1 MRMQII
7 LPRVEIHRFYSSFE
21 NTAHTHED
29 QFQITIPIKGTCH
42 FQHEHKYLSLP
53 PGEGIVLMPRDQH
66 SLHIGDGASLVII
79 RVRQESMYPQGLPSQ
94 REPQYRQQF
103 DVKRISRYFGQWTS
117 GMMNRD
123 LDDPLEEEE
132 LETRMISDLQE
143 LIWSGG
149 LPVSPAMQISHEEH
163 NQHHARVL
171 EYIHAN
177 YTEQLNISTLAGL
190 AMQSRYHFI
199 RTFKSLMG
207 VTPYQYVLQ
216 LRVREAIRQLQQSDA
231 TVTDISFNLGF
242 SSPSQLY
249 RAFAKITGMTP
260 EQYRKTRL

>member
-1 MRMQII
+1 MQII

-21 NTAHTHED
+21 NTPHAHED
-29 QFQITIPIKGTCH
+29 QFQITIPMKGTCH
-42 FQHEHKYLSLP
+42 FNHEHKYLPLHS
-53 PGEGIVLMPRDQH
+53 GEGIVLMPRDLH
-66 SLHIGDGASLVII
+66 SLQIGEGANLVII
-79 RVRQESMYPQGLPSQ
+79 RIRRESLYPRELPNQ

-103 DVKRISRYFGQWTS
+103 DVKRVSRYFTNWTS

-132 LETRMISDLQE
+132 MEARMISDLQD
-143 LIWSGG
+143 LIWNGEIPSR
-149 LPVSPAMQISHEEH
+149 PAMPFSHGSPD
-163 NQHHARVL
+163 QHLARVL
-171 EYIHAN
+171 EYIHAH
-177 YTEQLNISTLAGL
+177 YTEQLNISTLASL

-199 RTFKSLMG
+199 RAFKSMTG

-216 LRVREAIRQLQQSDA
+216 LRVREATRQLQQSDL

-242 SSPSQLY
+242 SSPSQLF
-249 RAFAKITGMTP
+249 RAFAKTTGMTP